1 MFILTILEKIKKKRL
16 IFFQGIVTSSWKMV
30 NYQEARVKLI
40 NAQLI
45 KLESSAENKA
55 RTTLRL
61 NTRNFE
67 DY

>member
-1 MFILTILEKIKKKRL
+1 
-16 IFFQGIVTSSWKMV
+16 MV